1 MDRKRTVRVLNKA
14 MLEKPRWTEAV
25 LPAYVG
31 KECRRIELLRAC
43 ANGDIYY
50 YGNLIGNDDEV
61 AGALID
67 IVNSHEK
74 TLGGPSEQAMC
85 WAVTELIRRKNTHE
99 LPESAS
105 PSHRMR
111 TDYWADAVLPVYV
124 GKQRI
129 ELLRVCSNGDI
140 YYYGKLIGSDGEI
153 AAALVDIVNSHE
165 KTVGGPSNQGMCWA
179 VTELIRRSHRS
190 PRGSVV

>member
-1 MDRKRTVRVLNKA
+1 MDRKRTVRVLSKA
-14 MLEKPRWTEAV
+14 MLERPRWAEAF

-50 YGNLIGNDDEV
+50 YGNLIGNDDEI
-61 AGALID
+61 AAALID
-67 IVNSHEK
+67 IVNSHDK

-85 WAVTELIRRKNTHE
+85 WAVTELIRRKSALE
-99 LPESAS
+99 PPERAS
-105 PSHRMR
+105 PSPRMR
-111 TDYWADAVLPVYV
+111 SDYWADAVIQAYI

-129 ELLRVCSNGDI
+129 ELLRVCTSGDI
-140 YYYGKLIGSDGEI
+140 YYYGKLVGNDDEI
-153 AAALVDIVNSHE
+153 AAALIDIVNSHE

-179 VTELIRRSHRS
+179 VTELIRRKNA
-190 PRGSVV
+190 